1 MAAFEEIQS
10 MEEETSPPYCKI
22 ILVLTKGNSYVIVK
36 DWTYPFAPT
45 TYYNR
50 VGVLGVEEYVF
61 SHDKGNRAYYTYV
74 EPQK

>member
-1 MAAFEEIQS
+1 
-10 MEEETSPPYCKI
+10 MEEAPSSSYSKI
-22 ILVLTKGNSYVIVK
+22 ILILTKENSCVIVK

-50 VGVLGVEEYVF
+50 VGLLGVEEYVF